1 VYIKNKKY
9 TSMKMSTS
17 CDDTADDYHRVCNEL
32 KEKKK
37 KYWSVAKVD
46 NCIDKRQHFTD
57 KCISPDKQDNGHE
70 IQIQNLRRARATM
83 SKS

>member
-1 VYIKNKKY
+1 
-9 TSMKMSTS
+9 MSTS

-37 KYWSVAKVD
+37 KHWSVAKVD
-46 NCIDKRQHFTD
+46 NCIDKRQRFTD